1 MKSFF
6 FCLIIFCSTF
16 SFAQK
21 DNEYYLLNTDIN
33 EFDLLGSDDY
43 EMHLSEEDNI
53 NDKLKVQVGADVTAE
68 PSSDM
73 NFNAKNTLDANMKT
87 CWLTPKSGKSAQ
99 IEYVIDLE
107 EAKLNS
113 ATLFQ
118 MAVFNGW
125 RKDYQTWNDYSRAK
139 KIFISINDAPYAEVI
154 LEDTYKLQYIDLD
167 RKKIDKTRRCRI
179 RIKIMETYSGKK
191 YEQMGLSDIQFIG
204 KAK

>member
-6 FCLIIFCSTF
+6 FCLILFSSSY

-21 DNEYYLLNTDIN
+21 DGEYYILNTEINEY
-33 EFDLLGSDDY
+33 DLLGDDNY
-43 EMHLSEEDNI
+43 EKNLSEEDNI
-53 NDKLKVQVGADVTAE
+53 NVKLHVQVGADVTAE
-68 PSSDM
+68 PIADD
-73 NFNAKNTLDANMKT
+73 NFIAKNTLDANMKT
-87 CWLTPKSGKSAQ
+87 AWLTPKNGKNAQ
-99 IEYVIDLE
+99 IEYVVDLQE
-107 EAKLNS
+107 SKLNS

-139 KIFISINDAPYAEVI
+139 KIFITINDSPYAEVT

-167 RKKIDKTRRCRI
+167 RKKIDNKSRFRI
-179 RIKIMETYSGKK
+179 RIKIMETYPGKK
-191 YEQMGLSDIQFIG
+191 FEQMGLSDVQLIG